1 MCHLFPQSVSHCR
14 TLRDSGSFR
23 GSVRLE
29 FVSDM
34 LVFYSALF
42 EQSGQAPV
50 GRFFCDAAAMQLR
63 FGCDAKRKS
72 FCGIIGAMTLCWR
85 GGSLHLWLAAEL
97 EGNSCRYSFGAP
109 RNILRQAGT
118 LRGTQARLGTDTF
131 ACRILGQSC
140 LPNGFG
146 EAFAK
151 RWMPHAIEFSYG
163 FETIQF
169 QSAFLRWVLLL
180 QFCLFFTMI

>member
-1 MCHLFPQSVSHCR
+1 MRASVRASVRPPPRGSSKHMVLQHTVGNFRKSWMYFTVLSFRCPQNTSKLILLSSNAQSTPYFTHEPRHMCHLFPQSVSHCR

-72 FCGIIGAMTLCWR
+72 FCRIIGAMTLCWR
-85 GGSLHLWLAAEL
+85 GGSLHLWLTAEL
-97 EGNSCRYSFGAP
+97 EGNPCR
-109 RNILRQAGT
+109 
-118 LRGTQARLGTDTF
+118 
-131 ACRILGQSC
+131 
-140 LPNGFG
+140 
-146 EAFAK
+146 
-151 RWMPHAIEFSYG
+151 
-163 FETIQF
+163 
-169 QSAFLRWVLLL
+169 
-180 QFCLFFTMI
+180 

>member
-72 FCGIIGAMTLCWR
+72 FCGISGAMTLCWR

-97 EGNSCRYSFGAP
+97 EGNPCRYSFGAG
-109 RNILRQAGT
+109 RNMLRQAGT
-118 LRGTQARLGTDTF
+118 LRGTQAR
-131 ACRILGQSC
+131 
-140 LPNGFG
+140 FG
-146 EAFAK
+146 AGKKGVCEKMDAT
-151 RWMPHAIEFSYG
+151 HH
-163 FETIQF
+163 
-169 QSAFLRWVLLL
+169 
-180 QFCLFFTMI
+180 